1 MADGKHPAE
10 PTGAQTLPPDP
21 PTHFRCRE
29 SRREV
34 PRLRRSHGSA
44 FRSPCLERRGRMKTG
59 GPEGRAPEPPSQ
71 RRKTVG
77 LGEVASCQAELR
89 SQPGGGEAGV
99 AKSGKQR
106 EGLSSKSLPTPR
118 SWRRRQL
125 GTTHACLASLT
136 LPPGVPT
143 PAPRRTSELVFWR
156 AQLPSQS
163 STAWSLSSS
172 S

>member
-106 EGLSSKSLPTPR
+106 EGLSSLWEGKLRPTGWARRPRTDWEDSGFRWVGEEGGGGRGGPEAMTVGQAPLPA
-118 SWRRRQL
+118 QAQQVL
-125 GTTHACLASLT
+125 LAY
-136 LPPGVPT
+136 
-143 PAPRRTSELVFWR
+143 W
-156 AQLPSQS
+156 
-163 STAWSLSSS
+163 
-172 S
+172 